1 MYCPYKNGNKKDKVE
16 IFGISQHGTQDT
28 GEHGQDHAHHTAG
41 PGHDSEATPRG
52 CLRAEPLYFN
62 RIQGILPGQLGTS
75 SGMVSVQG
83 STAGLR
89 APPRG
94 FRCPCKTERFGPG
107 ISEPPPTSSASW
119 WGLWGTST
127 GVKGREPLGAPT
139 RPGVK
144 QDWRGEAEHRNSDQ
158 F

>member
-1 MYCPYKNGNKKDKVE
+1 MEIKKTKLRYL
-16 IFGISQHGTQDT
+16 GLSQHETQDT

-75 SGMVSVQG
+75 SGMVSVRG
-83 STAGLR
+83 STAGSR

-107 ISEPPPTSSASW
+107 ISEPPPASSASW

-127 GVKGREPLGAPT
+127 GVNGEGTTGSTHQA
-139 RPGVK
+139 
-144 QDWRGEAEHRNSDQ
+144 WGEAGLEGRGRTQ
-158 F
+158 EQ